1 MYYYKVPGG
10 SQKFIELYKY
20 KKPTRPIA
28 PPFMD
33 MENPDKYFKQGYAG
47 HVPNLN
53 FCVGTSNS
61 PATNEALRL
70 FTSRYEKQKS
80 NAKLPAVAGLS
91 DPKPK
96 MVSRRL
102 PYEAGIIKNY
112 AGHIP
117 GSMFNVGE
125 TFSVGSKSTR
135 IILGMNK

>member
-1 MYYYKVPGG
+1 MP
-10 SQKFIELYKY
+10 
-20 KKPTRPIA
+20 PIT
-28 PPFMD
+28 PYFME

-47 HVPNLN
+47 HIPSLN
-53 FCVGTSNS
+53 FFHGTSNS
-61 PATNEALRL
+61 FITNEALKL
-70 FTSRYEKQKS
+70 FTSRYEKQKAD
-80 NAKLPAVAGLS
+80 AKLPAVAGLS
-91 DPKPK
+91 APKPK

-117 GSMFNVGE
+117 GSIFNVGQ